1 MAEHTLPAHL
11 IDQLEALARRE
22 NRSAGELLESLLNQ
36 YVSSTPD
43 EDIPLG
49 SLAALARSAQEADL
63 RSEATDTSERSREIL
78 KTEYADYL
86 RRRDK

>member
-1 MAEHTLPAHL
+1 MAEHTLPTYL

-22 NRSAGELLESLLNQ
+22 NRTAGELLASLLTQ
-36 YVSSTPD
+36 YIASTAA
-43 EDIPLG
+43 EDIPPG

-63 RSEATDTSERSREIL
+63 RSETTDTSEHSREIL
-78 KTEYADYL
+78 KSEFTDYL